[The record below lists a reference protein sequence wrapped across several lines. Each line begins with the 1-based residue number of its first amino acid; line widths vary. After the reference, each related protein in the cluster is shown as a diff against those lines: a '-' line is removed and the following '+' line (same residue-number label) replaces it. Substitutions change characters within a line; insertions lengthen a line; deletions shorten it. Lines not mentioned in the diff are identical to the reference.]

1 MKFVAYPHSRI
12 IGEMRS
18 RGGGGGSNSLT
29 HPVFA
34 QIIQNDKEFSKRR
47 RTSGGPSFCVITS
60 VSVTVCI
67 LLLLLLW
74 LGPSLYVAYRNVRA
88 PDHSSEDFFTDA
100 QPGASKGT
108 RQRQVRFP
116 SLLSTLPE
124 SAQHLIELSII
135 VPAYNEEL
143 RIRAGLD
150 EMIAFLSSS
159 ASEEAGLTDSWEII
173 VADDGSKDA
182 TASVLLHEYVE
193 KYGSD
198 KVRLLKMHANGG
210 KGAAVRKA
218 MHRARG
224 RMLLMCDADG
234 ATQFS
239 DVVRLLSALKK
250 STDDG
255 EVRPLGMAVGSRAH
269 MDLERAEKDS
279 PTGSTVAKVQRGPVR
294 RFLMGGFHT
303 YMSLLL
309 GQCTGSIR
317 DTQCGFKLFT
327 REAAKKIFPAQ
338 HIERWAFDVELI
350 YLACSLGIQVSE
362 VPVTWHEVG
371 GSKVSLVSASLQMA
385 RDVLVIRMSY
395 LFGWWSSTDGG
406 GKPRGTI
413 IPEKVREKIGTAAKK
428 IATTVL
434 TAREKVR
441 EGIKTGLEKTGLK
454 LGGHEG
460 QESHLR
466 GGKD

>member
-1 MKFVAYPHSRI
+1 
-12 IGEMRS
+12 MRS
-18 RGGGGGSNSLT
+18 RGGGGGGGSNSLT

-34 QIIQNDKEFSKRR
+34 QIPDEDFLKSRR
-47 RTSGGPSFCVITS
+47 NLSPGGSLSPLSLCF
-60 VSVTVCI
+60 VSSLILCF
-67 LLLLLLW
+67 LLLTIW
-74 LGPSLYVAYRNVRA
+74 IGPSLYVAYRNVRA
-88 PDHSSEDFFTDA
+88 SDHSSEDYFTDA
-100 QPGASKGT
+100 QPGAPKGT

-124 SAQHLIELSII
+124 SAQHLIALSVI

-143 RIRAGLD
+143 RIRTGLD
-150 EMIAFLSSS
+150 EMVAFLSSS
-159 ASEEAGLTDSWEII
+159 AAEEAGLLDSWEII
-173 VADDGSKDA
+173 VADDGSRDA
-182 TASVLLHEYVE
+182 TASVVLREYVE

-198 KVRLLKMHANGG
+198 KIRLLKMHANGG

-239 DVVRLLSALKK
+239 DVVRLLSAVKK
-250 STDDG
+250 PSDG
-255 EVRPLGMAVGSRAH
+255 DNRPLGVAIGSRAH
-269 MDLERAEKDS
+269 LDNEDS
-279 PTGSTVAKVQRGPVR
+279 NTVVKVKRGPVR
-294 RFLMGGFHT
+294 RFLMGGFHA
-303 YMSLLL
+303 YMSFLL
-309 GQCTGSIR
+309 GQCAGSIQ

-327 REAAKKIFPAQ
+327 REAAKKIFPAL
-338 HIERWAFDVELI
+338 HIDRWAFDVELI

-371 GSKVSLVSASLQMA
+371 GSKVSLISASLQMA
-385 RDVLVIRMSY
+385 RDVLVIRLSY
-395 LFGWWSSTDGG
+395 LFGWWRPDG
-406 GKPRGTI
+406 GKPRGAI
-413 IPEKVREKIGTAAKK
+413 IPDQVKEKIGTAAKK
-428 IATTVL
+428 IATSVL

-441 EGIKTGLEKTGLK
+441 EGIKSGLEKTGLK
-454 LGGHEG
+454 FGGHDG